1 MTSVASSRGRCCP
14 RDLVFTRGILSALR
28 ARVFFCVSGIPS
40 FVIRSLRY
48 VTRQCRHHRPV
59 GEISTPT
66 HIPSSFPSYYY
77 FASTS
82 KSRYDSNISFVWVV
96 DLLSGRITGQSAIVI
111 LQVGPTRKCLIGGFP
126 PTARLLFSFSLQV
139 VSVILQ
145 FSPYSFHIISL
156 IPKFLIFSSSF
167 N

>member
-126 PTARLLFSFSLQV
+126 PTARVLFF
-139 VSVILQ
+139 
-145 FSPYSFHIISL
+145 F
-156 IPKFLIFSSSF
+156 FSSRCLRDSAIF
-167 N
+167 PLFFSYHFSYSTISYLFFFF